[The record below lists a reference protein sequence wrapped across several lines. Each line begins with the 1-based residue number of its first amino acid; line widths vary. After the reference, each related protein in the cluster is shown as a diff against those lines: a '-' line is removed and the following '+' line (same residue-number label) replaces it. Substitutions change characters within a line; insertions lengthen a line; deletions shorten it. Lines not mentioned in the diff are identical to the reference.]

1 MLHLVLFHLFLQLL
15 VLLDFIVKHHC
26 YLIDPF
32 FELLVFIFELLI
44 RYPERNIENTSSMD
58 IVVYSF
64 KPSIDSK
71 TDSKEN
77 K

>member
-1 MLHLVLFHLFLQLL
+1 MSEYVIFL
-15 VLLDFIVKHHC
+15 
-26 YLIDPF
+26 
-32 FELLVFIFELLI
+32 IFKLLI

-64 KPSIDSK
+64 KPSINSK

-77 K
+77 KQEILDMNITVFFLLFPKLLMDI